1 MSPMRVDLNAKVRT
15 RDGED
20 AGQVERAVIDPDTSE
35 VAAFVVSTGGLL
47 GKSVIVPRVDL
58 ERASRDGDVLVLGLS
73 KDELDDLKPYVPTD
87 FGVPPIGWSPLAP
100 YNYPMPG
107 YLWPA
112 GYAYTPPPLPGPMV
126 EPSDDT
132 EAMTVDKGATV
143 MDRDGEEVGVVD
155 DVFFEP
161 GSGQLSGVIVR
172 LGGFLRTTLG
182 GGETVEIRGRMIDHV
197 SGGIVHLRTSKNELK
212 RVA

>member
-1 MSPMRVDLNAKVRT
+1 MRVNLNAKVRT
-15 RDGED
+15 ASGED
-20 AGQVERAVIDPDTSE
+20 AGQVERAVIDPESSE
-35 VAAFVVSTGGLL
+35 VCAFVVSTGGLL

-58 ERASRDGDVLVLGLS
+58 ERASRDGDVIVLNLS
-73 KDELDDLKPYVPTD
+73 KDELNDLQPFVPSDYGAPPY
-87 FGVPPIGWSPLAP
+87 GWSPLAA

-112 GYAYTPPPLPGPMV
+112 GYSYAPPPPPGPMV
-126 EPSDDT
+126 KASDET

-155 DVFFEP
+155 DVFFEQ
-161 GSGQLSGVIVR
+161 GSGQLRGVIVR

-182 GGETVEIRGRMIDHV
+182 GGETVEIQGRMIDRV
-197 SGGIVHLRTSKNELK
+197 SSGIVHLRTSKAELK